1 MDTDT
6 DLEDDNVRYTE
17 ELENNTNKKITNVI
31 SETRHDYDVLDKTI
45 DFDTAEEA
53 DNEMEDTTEITESK
67 LDNKVLDNVI
77 ANSTENTELK
87 TAESV
92 AIQITELP
100 VKNINTEEEMDFDDL
115 NIPGDYREYDILE
128 EEK

>member
-6 DLEDDNVRYTE
+6 DMEHDNVRFTE
-17 ELENNTNKKITNVI
+17 DLENNTNKKITNVI
-31 SETRHDYDVLDKTI
+31 SETIHDYDVLDKTI

-100 VKNINTEEEMDFDDL
+100 VKNINTEEEISFYDL
-115 NIPGDYREYDILE
+115 TITGY
-128 EEK
+128 

>member
-6 DLEDDNVRYTE
+6 DMEHDNVRYTE

-31 SETRHDYDVLDKTI
+31 SETRYDYDVLDKTI